1 MFDKIRYSYHL
12 TACEKIIDKYKYI
25 DHYTYELD
33 KRFVYHKRKL
43 NKLITH
49 KRRNKKVREL

>member
-12 TACEKIIDKYKYI
+12 TACEKMIDKYKYI

-33 KRFVYHKRKL
+33 KRFIYHKRKL
-43 NKLITH
+43 NKLMTRINN
-49 KRRNKKVREL
+49 RVRGL